1 MAGSGYCLMNNS
13 NPKNNQAHN
22 TVSGMGN
29 SEANKTPVNKRS
41 HTPIFQRVTL
51 FIIWAWLIVFAL
63 IPNIL
68 VLLASFLTRDEDT
81 FLALPL
87 TLDSYL
93 RFVDPL
99 YVKVFLHSLS
109 MASITTLICL
119 LLGYPFAWLVS
130 RVAKRWQS
138 FLMLLLII
146 PFWTNSL
153 VRLYA
158 VKLIIAANG
167 LLSSA
172 LIAMGLIDEPLQILY
187 TQKAVIGGLVYLL
200 FPFMVLPLY
209 AVFTDLREDIILA
222 SKDLGANKYQTFWH
236 IILPLTTPG
245 IISGVLLVLLPAMG
259 MFYVADILGGS
270 RNLLVGNIIKSQ
282 FLDAR
287 DWPFGAAAS
296 VLLTLTMA
304 ILIAAY
310 YASSKRIGKTDYNEV
325 A

>member
-1 MAGSGYCLMNNS
+1 MAGSGSYLMNNS
-13 NPKNNQAHN
+13 NKTNNLVN
-22 TVSGMGN
+22 TSN
-29 SEANKTPVNKRS
+29 SVNTMTPAASKS
-41 HTPIFQRVTL
+41 PLFQRVTL
-51 FIIWAWLIVFAL
+51 FVIWAWLIVFAL

-68 VLLASFLTRDEDT
+68 VVLASFMTRDEDT

-87 TLDSYL
+87 NAESYL
-93 RFVDPL
+93 RFIDPL
-99 YVKVFLHSLS
+99 YLKVFLHSLS

-119 LLGYPFAWLVS
+119 ALGYPFAWLVS
-130 RVAKRWQS
+130 RVSKKWQS

-167 LLSSA
+167 LLSTA

-187 TQKAVIGGLVYLL
+187 TEKAVIGGLVYLL

-209 AVFTDLREDIILA
+209 AVFTDLRDDIVLA
-222 SKDLGANKYQTFWH
+222 SKDLGANKFQTFWH
-236 IILPLTTPG
+236 VILPLTTPG

-310 YASSKRIGKTDYNEV
+310 YASSKRIGKTDHNEV

>member
-1 MAGSGYCLMNNS
+1 MAGSGSYLMNNS
-13 NPKNNQAHN
+13 NEKNNSEN
-22 TVSGMGN
+22 TTDSVNTM
-29 SEANKTPVNKRS
+29 TPAASKS
-41 HTPIFQRVTL
+41 PLFQRVTL
-51 FIIWAWLIVFAL
+51 FVIWAWLIVFAL

-68 VLLASFLTRDEDT
+68 VVLASFMTRDEDT

-87 TLDSYL
+87 NAESYL
-93 RFVDPL
+93 RFIDPL
-99 YVKVFLHSLS
+99 YLKVFLHSLS

-119 LLGYPFAWLVS
+119 ALGYPFAWLVS
-130 RVAKRWQS
+130 RVSKKWQS

-167 LLSSA
+167 LLSTA

-187 TQKAVIGGLVYLL
+187 TEKAVIGGLVYLL

-209 AVFTDLREDIILA
+209 AVFTDLRDDIVLA
-222 SKDLGANKYQTFWH
+222 SKDLGANKFQTFWH
-236 IILPLTTPG
+236 VILPLTTPG

-310 YASSKRIGKTDYNEV
+310 YASSKRIGKTDHNEV

>member
-1 MAGSGYCLMNNS
+1 MNKSILPNTAA
-13 NPKNNQAHN
+13 NLRNN
-22 TVSGMGN
+22 G
-29 SEANKTPVNKRS
+29 RL
-41 HTPIFQRVTL
+41 FQRVTL
-51 FIIWAWLIVFAL
+51 FVIWAWLIIFAL

-68 VLLASFLTRDEDT
+68 VVLASFLTRDEDK
-81 FLALPL
+81 FLALPV
-87 TLDSYL
+87 TIDNYL

-109 MASITTLICL
+109 MASVTTIICL

-130 RVAKRWQS
+130 RTSKRWQS

-158 VKLIIAANG
+158 VKLIMAANG
-167 LLSSA
+167 LL
-172 LIAMGLIDEPLQILY
+172 
-187 TQKAVIGGLVYLL
+187 
-200 FPFMVLPLY
+200 
-209 AVFTDLREDIILA
+209 TDLRQDIVLA
-222 SKDLGANKYQTFWH
+222 SKDLGANKFQTFWH
-236 IILPLTTPG
+236 VILPLTTPG

-310 YASSKRIGKTDYNEV
+310 YASSKRIGKTDHNEV

>member
-1 MAGSGYCLMNNS
+1 MNKSTLPTPSSVNNKNSGR
-13 NPKNNQAHN
+13 
-22 TVSGMGN
+22 T
-29 SEANKTPVNKRS
+29 
-41 HTPIFQRVTL
+41 FQRVTL
-51 FIIWAWLIVFAL
+51 FVIWAWLIIFAL

-68 VLLASFLTRDEDT
+68 VVLASFLTRDDDT

-87 TLDSYL
+87 TLDNYL

-109 MASITTLICL
+109 MAAITTIICL
-119 LLGYPFAWLVS
+119 ILGYPFAWLIS
-130 RVAKRWQS
+130 RASKRWQS

-158 VKLIIAANG
+158 VKLIVAANG
-167 LLSSA
+167 LLSTA
-172 LIAMGLIDEPLQILY
+172 LIGMGLIDEPLQILY

-209 AVFTDLREDIILA
+209 AVFTDLREDIVLA

-310 YASSKRIGKTDYNEV
+310 YASSKRIGKTDHHEV
-325 A
+325 T

>member
-1 MAGSGYCLMNNS
+1 MNKSDQNKQPKHHQSGRL
-13 NPKNNQAHN
+13 
-22 TVSGMGN
+22 
-29 SEANKTPVNKRS
+29 
-41 HTPIFQRVTL
+41 FQRVTV
-51 FIIWAWLIVFAL
+51 FIIWAWLIIFAL

-68 VLLASFLTRDEDT
+68 VVLASFLTRDEDT
-81 FLALPL
+81 FLELPL
-87 TLDSYL
+87 TVESYL
-93 RFVDPL
+93 RFIDPL
-99 YVKVFLHSLS
+99 YVKVFMHSLS
-109 MASITTLICL
+109 MAAITTLICL
-119 LLGYPFAWLVS
+119 ILGYPFAWLVS
-130 RVAKRWQS
+130 RVSKKWQS

-172 LIAMGLIDEPLQILY
+172 LIGMGLIDEPLQILY

-209 AVFTDLREDIILA
+209 AVFTDMRDDIVLA
-222 SKDLGANKYQTFWH
+222 SKDLGANKFQTFWH

-296 VLLTLTMA
+296 VLLTVTMA

-310 YASSKRIGKTDYNEV
+310 YASSKRIGKTDHNEV

>member
-1 MAGSGYCLMNNS
+1 MAGSGSYLMNKSIVPDNS
-13 NPKNNQAHN
+13 VN
-22 TVSGMGN
+22 TATHTAS
-29 SEANKTPVNKRS
+29 RS
-41 HTPIFQRVTL
+41 PLFQRVTL
-51 FIIWAWLIVFAL
+51 FVIWAWLIVFAL

-68 VLLASFLTRDEDT
+68 VVLASFMTRDEDS

-87 TLDSYL
+87 TAESYL
-93 RFVDPL
+93 RFIDPL

-119 LLGYPFAWLVS
+119 ILGYPFAWLVS
-130 RVAKRWQS
+130 RVSKKWQS

-172 LIAMGLIDEPLQILY
+172 LIGMGLIDEPLQILY

-209 AVFTDLREDIILA
+209 AVFTDLRDDIVLA
-222 SKDLGANKYQTFWH
+222 SKDLGANKFQTFWH
-236 IILPLTTPG
+236 VILPLTTPG

-310 YASSKRIGKTDYNEV
+310 YASSKRIGKTDHNEV

>member
-1 MAGSGYCLMNNS
+1 MNKSILPNTAA
-13 NPKNNQAHN
+13 NLRNN
-22 TVSGMGN
+22 G
-29 SEANKTPVNKRS
+29 RL
-41 HTPIFQRVTL
+41 FQRVTL
-51 FIIWAWLIVFAL
+51 FVIWAWLIIFAF

-68 VLLASFLTRDEDT
+68 VVLASFLTRDEDK
-81 FLALPL
+81 FLALPV
-87 TLDSYL
+87 TIDNYL

-109 MASITTLICL
+109 MASVTTIICL

-130 RVAKRWQS
+130 RTSKRWQS

-153 VRLYA
+153 DRLYA
-158 VKLIIAANG
+158 VKLIMAANG

-172 LIAMGLIDEPLQILY
+172 LIGMGLINEPLQILY
-187 TQKAVIGGLVYLL
+187 TEKAVIGGLVYLL

-209 AVFTDLREDIILA
+209 AVFTDLRQDIVLA
-222 SKDLGANKYQTFWH
+222 SKDLGANKFQTFWH
-236 IILPLTTPG
+236 VILPLTTPG

-310 YASSKRIGKTDYNEV
+310 YASSKRIGKTDHNEV

>member
-1 MAGSGYCLMNNS
+1 MNKSILPNTAA
-13 NPKNNQAHN
+13 NLRNN
-22 TVSGMGN
+22 G
-29 SEANKTPVNKRS
+29 RL
-41 HTPIFQRVTL
+41 FQRVTL
-51 FIIWAWLIVFAL
+51 FVIWAWLIIFAF

-68 VLLASFLTRDEDT
+68 VVLASFLTRDEDK
-81 FLALPL
+81 FLALPV
-87 TLDSYL
+87 TIDNYL

-109 MASITTLICL
+109 MASVTTIICL

-130 RVAKRWQS
+130 RTSKRWQS

-158 VKLIIAANG
+158 VKLIMAANG

-172 LIAMGLIDEPLQILY
+172 LIGMGLINEPLQILY
-187 TQKAVIGGLVYLL
+187 TEKAVIGGLVYLL

-209 AVFTDLREDIILA
+209 AVFTDLRQDIVLA
-222 SKDLGANKYQTFWH
+222 SKDLGANKFQTFWH
-236 IILPLTTPG
+236 VILPLTTPG

-310 YASSKRIGKTDYNEV
+310 YASSKRIGKTDHNEV

>member
-1 MAGSGYCLMNNS
+1 MAGSGSYLMNKSIVPDNS
-13 NPKNNQAHN
+13 VN
-22 TVSGMGN
+22 TATHTAS
-29 SEANKTPVNKRS
+29 RS
-41 HTPIFQRVTL
+41 PLFQRVTL
-51 FIIWAWLIVFAL
+51 FVIWAWLIVFAL

-68 VLLASFLTRDEDT
+68 VVLASFMTRDEDS

-87 TLDSYL
+87 TAESYL
-93 RFVDPL
+93 RFIDPL

-119 LLGYPFAWLVS
+119 ILGYPFAWLVS
-130 RVAKRWQS
+130 RVSKKWQS

-172 LIAMGLIDEPLQILY
+172 LIGMGLIDEPLQILY

-209 AVFTDLREDIILA
+209 AVFTDLRDDIVLA
-222 SKDLGANKYQTFWH
+222 SKDLGANKFQTFWH
-236 IILPLTTPG
+236 VILPLTTPG

-296 VLLTLTMA
+296 VLLTATMA

-310 YASSKRIGKTDYNEV
+310 YASSKRIGKIDHNEV

>member
-1 MAGSGYCLMNNS
+1 MNKSILS
-13 NPKNNQAHN
+13 NTAANLRNN
-22 TVSGMGN
+22 G
-29 SEANKTPVNKRS
+29 RL
-41 HTPIFQRVTL
+41 FQRVTL
-51 FIIWAWLIVFAL
+51 FVIWAWLIIFAF

-68 VLLASFLTRDEDT
+68 VVLASFLTRDEDK
-81 FLALPL
+81 FLALPV
-87 TLDSYL
+87 TIDNYL

-109 MASITTLICL
+109 MASVTTIICL

-130 RVAKRWQS
+130 RTSKRWQS

-158 VKLIIAANG
+158 VKLIMAANG

-172 LIAMGLIDEPLQILY
+172 LIGMGLINEPLQILY
-187 TQKAVIGGLVYLL
+187 TEKAVIGGLVYLL

-209 AVFTDLREDIILA
+209 AVFTDLRQDIVLA
-222 SKDLGANKYQTFWH
+222 SKDLGANKFQTFWH
-236 IILPLTTPG
+236 VILPLTTPG

-310 YASSKRIGKTDYNEV
+310 YASSKRIGKTDHNEV

>member
-1 MAGSGYCLMNNS
+1 MAGSGSYLMNKSIVPDNS
-13 NPKNNQAHN
+13 VN
-22 TVSGMGN
+22 TATHTAS
-29 SEANKTPVNKRS
+29 RS
-41 HTPIFQRVTL
+41 PLFQRVTL
-51 FIIWAWLIVFAL
+51 FVIWAWLIVFAL
-63 IPNIL
+63 TPNIL
-68 VLLASFLTRDEDT
+68 VVLASFMTRDEDR

-87 TLDSYL
+87 TAESYL
-93 RFVDPL
+93 RFIDPL

-119 LLGYPFAWLVS
+119 ILGYPFAWLVS
-130 RVAKRWQS
+130 RVSKKWQS

-172 LIAMGLIDEPLQILY
+172 LIGMGLIDEPLQILY

-209 AVFTDLREDIILA
+209 AVFTDLRDDIVLA
-222 SKDLGANKYQTFWH
+222 SKDLGANKFQTFWH
-236 IILPLTTPG
+236 VILPLTTPG

-310 YASSKRIGKTDYNEV
+310 YASSKRIGKTDHNEV

>member
-1 MAGSGYCLMNNS
+1 MNKSTLPTPSAVNNKNSGR
-13 NPKNNQAHN
+13 
-22 TVSGMGN
+22 T
-29 SEANKTPVNKRS
+29 
-41 HTPIFQRVTL
+41 FQRVTL
-51 FIIWAWLIVFAL
+51 FVIWAWLIIFAL

-68 VLLASFLTRDEDT
+68 VVLASFLTRDDDT

-87 TLDSYL
+87 TLDNYL

-109 MASITTLICL
+109 MAAITTIICL
-119 LLGYPFAWLVS
+119 ILGYPFAWLIS
-130 RVAKRWQS
+130 RASKRWQS

-158 VKLIIAANG
+158 VKLIVAANG
-167 LLSSA
+167 LLSTA
-172 LIAMGLIDEPLQILY
+172 LIGMGLIDEPLQILY

-209 AVFTDLREDIILA
+209 AVFTDLREDIVLA

-310 YASSKRIGKTDYNEV
+310 YASSKRIGKTDHHEV
-325 A
+325 T

>member
-1 MAGSGYCLMNNS
+1 MNK
-13 NPKNNQAHN
+13 PA
-22 TVSGMGN
+22 TIPAPA
-29 SEANKTPVNKRS
+29 ANRRAPERATFR
-41 HTPIFQRVTL
+41 RATL
-51 FIIWAWLIVFAL
+51 AVIWTWLVVFAL
-63 IPNIL
+63 LPNLI
-68 VLLASFLTRDEDT
+68 VIAASFLSRDEDK
-81 FLALPL
+81 FLALPV
-87 TLDSYL
+87 TLASYARL
-93 RFVDPL
+93 LDPL

-109 MASITTLICL
+109 MAAITTIICL

-130 RVAKRWQS
+130 RAKARVQPL
-138 FLMLLLII
+138 LMLLLVI

-158 VKLIIAANG
+158 VKLILAANG

-172 LIAMGLIDEPLQILY
+172 LISLGLIHEPLQILY

-200 FPFMVLPLY
+200 LPFMILPLY
-209 AVFTDLREDIILA
+209 AVFTDLRADMVLA
-222 SKDLGANKYQTFWH
+222 SKDLGANRWQTFWH
-236 IILPLTTPG
+236 VILPLTTPG

-270 RNLLVGNIIKSQ
+270 RNLLVGNIIKAQ

-296 VLLTLTMA
+296 VLLTIAMA
-304 ILIAAY
+304 VLVLAY
-310 YASSKRIGKTDYNEV
+310 RVSSQRIGKTDYNEL

>member
-1 MAGSGYCLMNNS
+1 MAGSGSYLMNNS
-13 NPKNNQAHN
+13 NKTNNLVN
-22 TVSGMGN
+22 TTDSIN
-29 SEANKTPVNKRS
+29 TITPAASKS
-41 HTPIFQRVTL
+41 PLFQRVTL
-51 FIIWAWLIVFAL
+51 FVIWAWLIVFAL

-68 VLLASFLTRDEDT
+68 VVLASFMTRDEDT

-87 TLDSYL
+87 NAESYL
-93 RFVDPL
+93 RFIDPL
-99 YVKVFLHSLS
+99 YLKVFLHSLS

-119 LLGYPFAWLVS
+119 ALGYPFAWLVS
-130 RVAKRWQS
+130 RVSKKWQS

-167 LLSSA
+167 LLSTA

-187 TQKAVIGGLVYLL
+187 TEKAVIGGLVYLL

-209 AVFTDLREDIILA
+209 AVFTDLRDDIVLA
-222 SKDLGANKYQTFWH
+222 SKDLGANKFQTFWH
-236 IILPLTTPG
+236 VILPLTTPG

-310 YASSKRIGKTDYNEV
+310 YASSKRIGKTDHNEV

>member
-1 MAGSGYCLMNNS
+1 MAGSGSYLMNNS
-13 NPKNNQAHN
+13 NKTNNLVN
-22 TVSGMGN
+22 TTDSVNAM
-29 SEANKTPVNKRS
+29 TPAASKS
-41 HTPIFQRVTL
+41 PLFQRVTL
-51 FIIWAWLIVFAL
+51 FVIWAWLIVFAL

-68 VLLASFLTRDEDT
+68 VVLASFMTRDEDT

-87 TLDSYL
+87 NAESYL
-93 RFVDPL
+93 RFIDPL
-99 YVKVFLHSLS
+99 YLKVFLHSLS

-119 LLGYPFAWLVS
+119 ALGYPFAWLVS
-130 RVAKRWQS
+130 RVSKKWQS

-167 LLSSA
+167 LLSTA

-187 TQKAVIGGLVYLL
+187 TEKAVIGGLVYLL

-209 AVFTDLREDIILA
+209 AVFTDLRDDIVLA
-222 SKDLGANKYQTFWH
+222 SKDLGANKFQTFWH
-236 IILPLTTPG
+236 VILPLTTPG

-310 YASSKRIGKTDYNEV
+310 YASSKRIGKTDHNEV

>member
-1 MAGSGYCLMNNS
+1 MAGSGSYLMNKSIVPDNS
-13 NPKNNQAHN
+13 VN
-22 TVSGMGN
+22 TATHTAS
-29 SEANKTPVNKRS
+29 RS
-41 HTPIFQRVTL
+41 PLFQRVTL
-51 FIIWAWLIVFAL
+51 FVIWAWLIVFAL

-68 VLLASFLTRDEDT
+68 VVLASFMTRDEDS

-87 TLDSYL
+87 TAESYL
-93 RFVDPL
+93 RFIDPL

-119 LLGYPFAWLVS
+119 ILGYPFAWLVS
-130 RVAKRWQS
+130 RVSKKWQS

-172 LIAMGLIDEPLQILY
+172 LIGMGLIDEPLQILY

-209 AVFTDLREDIILA
+209 AGFTDLRDDIVLA
-222 SKDLGANKYQTFWH
+222 SKDLGANKFQTFWH
-236 IILPLTTPG
+236 VILPLTTPG

-310 YASSKRIGKTDYNEV
+310 YASSKRIGKTDHNEV

>member
-1 MAGSGYCLMNNS
+1 M
-13 NPKNNQAHN
+13 
-22 TVSGMGN
+22 
-29 SEANKTPVNKRS
+29 TPAASKS
-41 HTPIFQRVTL
+41 PLFQRVTL
-51 FIIWAWLIVFAL
+51 FVIWAWLIVFAL

-68 VLLASFLTRDEDT
+68 VVLASFMTRDEDT

-87 TLDSYL
+87 NAESYL
-93 RFVDPL
+93 RFIDPL
-99 YVKVFLHSLS
+99 YLKVFLHSLS

-119 LLGYPFAWLVS
+119 ALGYPFAWLVS
-130 RVAKRWQS
+130 RVAKKWQS

-167 LLSSA
+167 LLSTA

-187 TQKAVIGGLVYLL
+187 TEKAVIGGLVYLL

-209 AVFTDLREDIILA
+209 AVFTDLRDDIVLA
-222 SKDLGANKYQTFWH
+222 SKDLGANKFQTFWH
-236 IILPLTTPG
+236 VILPLTTPG

-310 YASSKRIGKTDYNEV
+310 YASSKRIGKTDHNEV

>member
-1 MAGSGYCLMNNS
+1 MVGSGSYLMNKSIVPDNS
-13 NPKNNQAHN
+13 VN
-22 TVSGMGN
+22 TATHTAS
-29 SEANKTPVNKRS
+29 RS
-41 HTPIFQRVTL
+41 PLFQRVTL
-51 FIIWAWLIVFAL
+51 FVIWAWLIVFAL

-68 VLLASFLTRDEDT
+68 VVLASFMTRDEDS

-87 TLDSYL
+87 TAESYL
-93 RFVDPL
+93 RFIDPL

-119 LLGYPFAWLVS
+119 ILGYPFAWLVS
-130 RVAKRWQS
+130 RVSKKWQS

-172 LIAMGLIDEPLQILY
+172 LIGMGLIDEPLQILY

-209 AVFTDLREDIILA
+209 AVFTDLRDDIVLA
-222 SKDLGANKYQTFWH
+222 SKDLGANKFQTFWH
-236 IILPLTTPG
+236 VILPLTTPG

-296 VLLTLTMA
+296 VLLTATMA

-310 YASSKRIGKTDYNEV
+310 YASSKRIGKTDHNEV

>member
-1 MAGSGYCLMNNS
+1 MDGSGYCLMNKSTLPNDALTNS
-13 NPKNNQAHN
+13 NGKIANQKP
-22 TVSGMGN
+22 M
-29 SEANKTPVNKRS
+29 
-41 HTPIFQRVTL
+41 FQRVTV
-51 FIIWAWLIVFAL
+51 FVIWAWLVIFAL

-68 VLLASFLTRDEDT
+68 VILASFLTRDENS
-81 FLALPL
+81 FLALPV
-87 TLDSYL
+87 TMENYL

-130 RVAKRWQS
+130 RTSSRWQS

-167 LLSSA
+167 LLSTA
-172 LIAMGLIDEPLQILY
+172 LISMGFIDEPLQILY

-200 FPFMVLPLY
+200 LPFMVLPLY
-209 AVFTDLREDIILA
+209 AVFTDMRDDLVLA
-222 SKDLGANKYQTFWH
+222 SKDLGANKFQTFWH
-236 IILPLTTPG
+236 VILPLTTPG

-270 RNLLVGNIIKSQ
+270 RNLLVGNIIKAQ